1 MLGMGRKSRQLVGL
15 DIGSSSIKAVE
26 LKSTKSGYELVSFGM
41 ETLAPDTVVDGA
53 IMDAPQ
59 VANAISKIFDAQRI
73 KTKNVATSVSGHSVI
88 VKRVPLPL
96 MTEDE
101 LYDRIPSEASQHI
114 PFDIADVN
122 LSYQLLESMDSQMD
136 VLLVAVKK
144 DKILNHTNVLAQA
157 GKTPV
162 VVDIDAFGLQN
173 CFEVNYEPDAGQT
186 VALLNI
192 GASVMNINI
201 VRGGGGNQY
210 TDALQKE
217 LDLSFEDAER
227 LKRGDSLPSVTDE
240 QKQQILRSV
249 SDILTLE
256 IQKTFDFFRA
266 TASGENIQRIVVA
279 GGTARVPG
287 LVDLLREEFAM
298 PVEEL
303 NPFRKVSIDPGK
315 HSDDQIREM
324 APRLAIAA
332 GAAMPAVFIGA
343 GLVLGALVLGF
354 FYYTWQQQL
363 NKENAEIKRLT
374 AQKTELEQ
382 TKQQVEAFE
391 KQKVVLQQRVST
403 IEQLQRDRTGGQELL
418 DMVAN
423 TVSRTEN
430 LWLTEMVRK
439 GSTLSMEG
447 TSASVNAVANFITAL
462 KRSGYFQKV
471 EIKETKQDEKN
482 TAVQSFGFQI
492 SAEITPPNAAQARP
506 ANTPAPAAAAK
517 APAKKG

>member
-1 MLGMGRKSRQLVGL
+1 MFGMGKSSRQVVGL

-26 LKSTKSGYELVSFGM
+26 LKATKMGYELVSMGM
-41 ETLAPDTVVDGA
+41 EPLAQDTVVDGA

-59 VANAISKIFDAQRI
+59 VANAISKIFDAQHI

-96 MTEDE
+96 MSEEE

-144 DKILNHTNVLAQA
+144 EKILNHTNVLAQA

-162 VVDIDAFGLQN
+162 VVDIDAFALQN
-173 CFEVNYEPDAGQT
+173 CFELNYEPDASQT

-201 VRGGGGNQY
+201 VRGGIPLFTRDVSVGGNQY

-217 LDLSFEDAER
+217 LDLSFDDAER
-227 LKRGDSLPSVTDE
+227 LKRGEAIPSVSDE

-266 TASGENIQRIVVA
+266 TASEENIQRIYMA

-287 LVDLLREEFAM
+287 LGDLLREEFAM
-298 PVEEL
+298 PVDEL
-303 NPFRKVSIDPGK
+303 NPFRKVLTNPSRQLDE
-315 HSDDQIREM
+315 QILELS
-324 APRLAIAA
+324 PRLAIA
-332 GAAMPAVFIGA
+332 G
-343 GLVLGALVLGF
+343 GLAL
-354 FYYTWQQQL
+354 
-363 NKENAEIKRLT
+363 
-374 AQKTELEQ
+374 
-382 TKQQVEAFE
+382 
-391 KQKVVLQQRVST
+391 
-403 IEQLQRDRTGGQELL
+403 
-418 DMVAN
+418 
-423 TVSRTEN
+423 
-430 LWLTEMVRK
+430 
-439 GSTLSMEG
+439 
-447 TSASVNAVANFITAL
+447 
-462 KRSGYFQKV
+462 RSF
-471 EIKETKQDEKN
+471 D
-482 TAVQSFGFQI
+482 
-492 SAEITPPNAAQARP
+492 
-506 ANTPAPAAAAK
+506 
-517 APAKKG
+517 

>member
-1 MLGMGRKSRQLVGL
+1 MLGIGKSSKQLVGL

-26 LKSTKSGYELVSFGM
+26 LKASKTGYELLSFGM
-41 ETLAPDTVVDGA
+41 EPLAPDTVVDGA

-59 VANAISKIFDAQRI
+59 VANAIGKIFDAQHI

-96 MTEDE
+96 MSEDE
-101 LYDRIPSEASQHI
+101 LYDRIPAEASQHI

-157 GKTPV
+157 GKTPI
-162 VVDIDAFGLQN
+162 VVDIDAFALQN

-201 VRGGGGNQY
+201 VRGGIPLFTRDVSVGGNQY

-217 LDLSFEDAER
+217 LDLSFEDAEK
-227 LKRGDSLPSVTDE
+227 LKRGAQLASVTDE

-266 TASGENIQRIVVA
+266 TASGENIQRIMVA

-303 NPFRKVSIDPGK
+303 NPFRKVLINPGK
-315 HSDDQIREM
+315 HSEDQIREL
-324 APRLAIAA
+324 APRLVV
-332 GAAMPAVFIGA
+332 AV
-343 GLVLGALVLGF
+343 GLAL
-354 FYYTWQQQL
+354 
-363 NKENAEIKRLT
+363 
-374 AQKTELEQ
+374 
-382 TKQQVEAFE
+382 
-391 KQKVVLQQRVST
+391 
-403 IEQLQRDRTGGQELL
+403 
-418 DMVAN
+418 
-423 TVSRTEN
+423 
-430 LWLTEMVRK
+430 
-439 GSTLSMEG
+439 
-447 TSASVNAVANFITAL
+447 
-462 KRSGYFQKV
+462 RSF
-471 EIKETKQDEKN
+471 D
-482 TAVQSFGFQI
+482 
-492 SAEITPPNAAQARP
+492 
-506 ANTPAPAAAAK
+506 
-517 APAKKG
+517 

>member
-1 MLGMGRKSRQLVGL
+1 MLGFGKKSRQLVGL

-41 ETLAPDTVVDGA
+41 ESLAPDTVVDGA

-59 VANAISKIFDAQRI
+59 VANAISKIFDAQRV

-96 MTEDE
+96 MTEEE

-162 VVDIDAFGLQN
+162 
-173 CFEVNYEPDAGQT
+173 
-186 VALLNI
+186 ALLNI

-201 VRGGGGNQY
+201 VRGGVPLFTRDVSVGGNQY

-303 NPFRKVSIDPGK
+303 NPFRKVMIDPGK
-315 HSDDQIREM
+315 HSDDQIREL
-324 APRLAIAA
+324 APRLAIAL
-332 GAAMPAVFIGA
+332 
-343 GLVLGALVLGF
+343 GLAL
-354 FYYTWQQQL
+354 
-363 NKENAEIKRLT
+363 
-374 AQKTELEQ
+374 
-382 TKQQVEAFE
+382 
-391 KQKVVLQQRVST
+391 
-403 IEQLQRDRTGGQELL
+403 
-418 DMVAN
+418 
-423 TVSRTEN
+423 
-430 LWLTEMVRK
+430 
-439 GSTLSMEG
+439 
-447 TSASVNAVANFITAL
+447 
-462 KRSGYFQKV
+462 RSF
-471 EIKETKQDEKN
+471 D
-482 TAVQSFGFQI
+482 
-492 SAEITPPNAAQARP
+492 
-506 ANTPAPAAAAK
+506 
-517 APAKKG
+517 